1 MIYRKLAIVGDVGT
15 GKSTFV
21 RTVSEITPIDTDR
34 VSTVDIG
41 KEMTTVGID
50 YGRLMLSPEHALGL
64 YGLPGQQRFSAL
76 WRTVQKGLWGLIVL
90 TRYTRSGS
98 IGELKT
104 VMDFFLG
111 RSPDLP
117 FVVGI
122 THADSTD
129 DDRLD
134 AFAGEVRG
142 VLSRADLISP
152 VITID
157 CRDRSSALSALSLLN
172 ALAGADA

>member
-21 RTVSEITPIDTDR
+21 RTLSEIQPIDTDR

-41 KEMTTVGID
+41 KKMTTVGID
-50 YGRLMLSPEHALGL
+50 YGRLTLTPDHALGL

-76 WRTVQKGLWGLIVL
+76 WQTVQKGLWGLMVL
-90 TRYTRSGS
+90 TRYSRTGDT
-98 IGELKT
+98 GELKT

-111 RSPDLP
+111 RAPELP

-122 THADSTD
+122 THADITD
-129 DDRLD
+129 DEQLD
-134 AFAGEVRG
+134 EFGGRVREV
-142 VLSRADLISP
+142 LAQANLISP

-157 CRDRSSALSALSLLN
+157 CRDRTSALSALSLLN
-172 ALAGADA
+172 ALAGASA